1 MTTKQRHSGVEL
13 LRVLLMLMIAMHHI
27 IVHGLG
33 LATEAIATSTPRP
46 LLLIELMYNSILV
59 IAVNAFVLISGYWG
73 IRFRTKGFLKLLLQG
88 TCYSVAIYAIFTA
101 NDIHGPKYPWQ
112 YWFLMAYL
120 ALYMIADYINSA
132 VEHMSN
138 KDVLMLTITAILI
151 QCGLGYIVGT
161 DNVIGSGYSLTQMIC
176 MYIIGRCL
184 HRHVDTLSTIK
195 TSRIILVFAVLYA
208 VQFSR
213 ELLTMQYYDYTL
225 SWRLFQYN
233 NPLVM
238 ANATIIVLIFLR
250 IKSNIKFVNI
260 ISPYVFGVYLL
271 HDNEFIRINIIKAF
285 IPKLINNWLFAIF
298 QIPLFAFGI
307 LVVGLFVDVIVST
320 VIRAMLNTK
329 ITDSILTKASEIRGR
344 VLP

>member
-59 IAVNAFVLISGYWG
+59 IAINAFVLISGYWG
-73 IRFRTKGFLKLLLQG
+73 IRFRTKGFLKLILQG
-88 TCYSVAIYAIFTA
+88 ICYSVIIYLIFTA
-101 NDIHGPKYPWQ
+101 NGIHAPKHPWQ

-120 ALYMIADYINSA
+120 ALYMIAGYINSA
-132 VEHMSN
+132 IEHMNN
-138 KDVLMLTITAILI
+138 KDVLMLTITVILI
-151 QCGLGYIVGT
+151 QCGLGYIVGA
-161 DNVIGSGYSLTQMIC
+161 DNVIGSGCSLTQMIC

-184 HRHVDTLSTIK
+184 RRHADTLSAI
-195 TSRIILVFAVLYA
+195 RISKILLTFGALYA
-208 VQFSR
+208 IQLLG
-213 ELLTMQYYDYTL
+213 ELLATQHNYML
-225 SWRLFQYN
+225 SWGLFQYN
-233 NPLVM
+233 NPIVM
-238 ANATIIVLIFLR
+238 ANAAIIVLIFLR
-250 IKSNIKFVNI
+250 IKSNIKFANI

-271 HDNEFIRINIIKAF
+271 HDNEFIRINIIKVF
-285 IPKLINNWLFAIF
+285 IPRLINNWSFAIF

-307 LVVGLFVDVIVST
+307 LAVGLFVDVIVST
-320 VIRAMLNTK
+320 LISAMLNAK
-329 ITDSILTKASEIRGR
+329 ITDSILIKASEIRGR